1 MVFKEAD
8 YEGVLGKMSEM
19 KQIDQLWI
27 LPTEAG
33 YKIGLTAEAQ
43 EDLGKIT
50 FATFPKVG
58 QTLAKG
64 DSLIELEAEKKQS
77 VNSVVH
83 YLVK

>member
-1 MVFKEAD
+1 
-8 YEGVLGKMSEM
+8 MSEM

-27 LPTEAG
+27 VPTEAG

-64 DSLIELEAEKKQS
+64 DF
-77 VNSVVH
+77 N
-83 YLVK
+83 

>member
-1 MVFKEAD
+1 
-8 YEGVLGKMSEM
+8 MSEM

-33 YKIGLTAEAQ
+33 YKIGLTAETQ

-58 QTLAKG
+58 QTLAKTAIQAFSSSNALG
-64 DSLIELEAEKKQS
+64 S
-77 VNSVVH
+77 
-83 YLVK
+83 